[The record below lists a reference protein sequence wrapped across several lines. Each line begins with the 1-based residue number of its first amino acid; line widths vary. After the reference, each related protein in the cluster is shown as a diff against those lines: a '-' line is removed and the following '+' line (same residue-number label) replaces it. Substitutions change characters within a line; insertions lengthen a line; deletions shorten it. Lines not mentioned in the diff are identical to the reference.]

1 MGRPGK
7 YETPVLPRLDEITDW
22 CRNGATN
29 AEIAE
34 RLGIAM
40 SSFCDYQNKHVEFS
54 EVLKKTKDFVD
65 GQVENALLQ
74 SALAGNTTAQIF
86 WLKNRRPDK
95 WRDKMEVKTE
105 TADKPVINFTFK
117 DCAEEVEND
126 ERYRATCTNLIN
138 KVCLRLRYEDL
149 PAEKADLNKWL
160 ADTKER
166 LYLGDRD
173 LKRVKKVVLKI
184 LNGKVR
190 YEKLTADDI
199 LDMLGEANVHSDA
212 ITFQSAVIVRHQNFI
227 KALTFLAGVVAMTVF
242 RYYPTWTD
250 FLFDIIINAT
260 LLVGATYSA
269 ILNSKSFLR
278 RKTAVVENQNI
289 FLSKRMGLTDEYNG
303 KSGAQ

>member
-1 MGRPGK
+1 MK
-7 YETPVLPRLDEITDW
+7 NKNTFNTIITLAFVLLAFILLVLLSAGIRLEFDRLADGEYWANIVIRLAIMLLLYNVIFVFDLQK
-22 CRNGATN
+22 RK
-29 AEIAE
+29 AEQGTAHYLAVGTKQLRVNRIKRE
-34 RLGIAM
+34 NMFDRLGEA
-40 SSFCDYQNKHVEFS
+40 VE
-54 EVLKKTKDFVD
+54 
-65 GQVENALLQ
+65 A
-74 SALAGNTTAQIF
+74 
-86 WLKNRRPDK
+86 
-95 WRDKMEVKTE
+95 
-105 TADKPVINFTFK
+105 
-117 DCAEEVEND
+117 END

-138 KVCLRLRYEDL
+138 NVCLRLRYEDL

-173 LKRVKKVVLKI
+173 LKNVKKVVLKI
-184 LNGKVR
+184 LNGKVQ

-212 ITFQSAVIVRHQNFI
+212 ITFQSAVIFRLQNFI
-227 KALTFLAGVVAMTVF
+227 KALTFLDGVVAMTVF

-250 FLFDIIINAT
+250 FIFDVIINAT

-278 RKTAVVENQNI
+278 RKTSVVENQNI

-303 KSGAQ
+303 KSGV

>member
-1 MGRPGK
+1 MK
-7 YETPVLPRLDEITDW
+7 NKNTFNTIITVAFVLLAFVLLVLLSAGIRLEFDRLADGEYWANIVIRLAIMLLLYNVIFVFDLQK
-22 CRNGATN
+22 RK
-29 AEIAE
+29 AEQGTAHYLAVGTKQLRVNRIKRE
-34 RLGIAM
+34 NMFDRLGEA
-40 SSFCDYQNKHVEFS
+40 VE
-54 EVLKKTKDFVD
+54 
-65 GQVENALLQ
+65 A
-74 SALAGNTTAQIF
+74 
-86 WLKNRRPDK
+86 
-95 WRDKMEVKTE
+95 
-105 TADKPVINFTFK
+105 
-117 DCAEEVEND
+117 END

-173 LKRVKKVVLKI
+173 LKKVKKVVLKI
-184 LNGKVR
+184 LNGKVGC
-190 YEKLTADDI
+190 EKLTADDI

-212 ITFQSAVIVRHQNFI
+212 ITFQSAAIVRRQNFI

-269 ILNSKSFLR
+269 IINSKSFLK
-278 RKTAVVENQNI
+278 RKTSVVENQNI

-303 KSGAQ
+303 KSGV

>member
-1 MGRPGK
+1 MK
-7 YETPVLPRLDEITDW
+7 NKNTFNTIITVAFVLLAFILLVLLSAGIRLEFDRLADGEYWANIIIRLAIMLLLYNVIFVFDLQKSK
-22 CRNGATN
+22 
-29 AEIAE
+29 AEQGTAHYLAVGTKQLRVNRIKRE
-34 RLGIAM
+34 NMFDRLGEA
-40 SSFCDYQNKHVEFS
+40 VE
-54 EVLKKTKDFVD
+54 
-65 GQVENALLQ
+65 A
-74 SALAGNTTAQIF
+74 
-86 WLKNRRPDK
+86 
-95 WRDKMEVKTE
+95 
-105 TADKPVINFTFK
+105 
-117 DCAEEVEND
+117 END
-126 ERYRATCTNLIN
+126 ERYRTTCTNLIN
-138 KVCLRLRYEDL
+138 KACLRLRYEDL

-212 ITFQSAVIVRHQNFI
+212 ITFQSAVIVRRQNFI

-250 FLFDIIINAT
+250 FIFDVIINAT

-269 ILNSKSFLR
+269 IINSKSFLK
-278 RKTAVVENQNI
+278 RKTSVVENQNI

-303 KSGAQ
+303 KSGV

>member
-1 MGRPGK
+1 MK
-7 YETPVLPRLDEITDW
+7 SKNTFNTIITVAFVLLAFVLLVLLSAGNRLEFDRLADGEYWANIIIRLAIMLLLYNVIFVFDLQK
-22 CRNGATN
+22 RK
-29 AEIAE
+29 AEQGTAHYLAVGTKQLRVNRIKRE
-34 RLGIAM
+34 NMFDRLGEA
-40 SSFCDYQNKHVEFS
+40 VE
-54 EVLKKTKDFVD
+54 
-65 GQVENALLQ
+65 A
-74 SALAGNTTAQIF
+74 
-86 WLKNRRPDK
+86 
-95 WRDKMEVKTE
+95 
-105 TADKPVINFTFK
+105 
-117 DCAEEVEND
+117 END

-212 ITFQSAVIVRHQNFI
+212 ITFQSAVIVRRQNFI

-260 LLVGATYSA
+260 LLVGATYFQA
-269 ILNSKSFLR
+269 DIWPFEK
-278 RKTAVVENQNI
+278 KIVI
-289 FLSKRMGLTDEYNG
+289 
-303 KSGAQ
+303 

>member
-1 MGRPGK
+1 MK
-7 YETPVLPRLDEITDW
+7 HKNTFNTVITVVFVLLAFILLVLLSAGIRLEFDRLADGEYWANILIRLAIMLLLYNVIFAFDLQKRKAEQGTAHYLAVGTKQL
-22 CRNGATN
+22 RVNRIKRENMFEQLGN
-29 AEIAE
+29 A
-34 RLGIAM
+34 
-40 SSFCDYQNKHVEFS
+40 VE
-54 EVLKKTKDFVD
+54 E
-65 GQVENALLQ
+65 
-74 SALAGNTTAQIF
+74 
-86 WLKNRRPDK
+86 
-95 WRDKMEVKTE
+95 
-105 TADKPVINFTFK
+105 
-117 DCAEEVEND
+117 END
-126 ERYRATCTNLIN
+126 ERYKNTCTNLIN

-173 LKRVKKVVLKI
+173 LKKVKKVVLKI
-184 LNGKVR
+184 LNGKVQ

-199 LDMLGEANVHSDA
+199 LNMLGEANIRNDA
-212 ITFQSAVIVRHQNFI
+212 ITFQSAAIVRRQNFI
-227 KALTFLAGVVAMTVF
+227 KALTFLVGVVAMTVF

-303 KSGAQ
+303 KSGV

>member
-1 MGRPGK
+1 MQERCDKRRDSGK
-7 YETPVLPRLDEITDW
+7 TWNSDVVFLR
-22 CRNGATN
+22 
-29 AEIAE
+29 
-34 RLGIAM
+34 
-40 SSFCDYQNKHVEFS
+40 FQNKHVEFS

>member
-1 MGRPGK
+1 MK
-7 YETPVLPRLDEITDW
+7 NKNTFNTIITVAFVLLAFVLLVLLSAGIRLEFDRLADGEYWANIIIRLAIMLLLYNVIFVFDLQK
-22 CRNGATN
+22 RK
-29 AEIAE
+29 AEQGTAHYLAVGTKQLRVNRIKRE
-34 RLGIAM
+34 NMFDRLGEA
-40 SSFCDYQNKHVEFS
+40 VE
-54 EVLKKTKDFVD
+54 
-65 GQVENALLQ
+65 A
-74 SALAGNTTAQIF
+74 
-86 WLKNRRPDK
+86 
-95 WRDKMEVKTE
+95 
-105 TADKPVINFTFK
+105 
-117 DCAEEVEND
+117 END

-173 LKRVKKVVLKI
+173 LKKVKKVVLKI
-184 LNGKVR
+184 LNGKVQ

-212 ITFQSAVIVRHQNFI
+212 ITFQSAVIVRRQNFI

-269 ILNSKSFLR
+269 IINSKSFLK
-278 RKTAVVENQNI
+278 RKTSVVENQNI

-303 KSGAQ
+303 KSGV

>member
-1 MGRPGK
+1 M
-7 YETPVLPRLDEITDW
+7 
-22 CRNGATN
+22 
-29 AEIAE
+29 
-34 RLGIAM
+34 
-40 SSFCDYQNKHVEFS
+40 
-54 EVLKKTKDFVD
+54 
-65 GQVENALLQ
+65 ENALLQ
-74 SALAGNTTAQIF
+74 TALAGNTTAQIF

-117 DCAEEVEND
+117 DCAEEAEND

-173 LKRVKKVVLKI
+173 LKKVKKVVLKI
-184 LNGKVR
+184 LNGKVQ

-212 ITFQSAVIVRHQNFI
+212 ITFQSAVIVRRQNFI

-250 FLFDIIINAT
+250 FIFDVIFNAT

-278 RKTAVVENQNI
+278 RKTSVVENQNI

>member
-1 MGRPGK
+1 MK
-7 YETPVLPRLDEITDW
+7 NKNTFNTIITVAFVLLAFVLLVLLSAGIRLEFDRLADGEYWANIVIRLAIMLLLYNVIFVFDLQK
-22 CRNGATN
+22 RK
-29 AEIAE
+29 AEQGTAHYLAVGTKQLRVNRIKRE
-34 RLGIAM
+34 NMFDRLGEA
-40 SSFCDYQNKHVEFS
+40 VE
-54 EVLKKTKDFVD
+54 
-65 GQVENALLQ
+65 A
-74 SALAGNTTAQIF
+74 
-86 WLKNRRPDK
+86 
-95 WRDKMEVKTE
+95 
-105 TADKPVINFTFK
+105 
-117 DCAEEVEND
+117 END

-173 LKRVKKVVLKI
+173 LKRVRKVVLKI

-212 ITFQSAVIVRHQNFI
+212 ITFQSAVIVRRQNFI

-250 FLFDIIINAT
+250 FIFDVIVNAT

-269 ILNSKSFLR
+269 IINSKSFLK
-278 RKTAVVENQNI
+278 RKTTVVENQNI
-289 FLSKRMGLTDEYNG
+289 FLARRMGLTDEYNG
-303 KSGAQ
+303 KSGA